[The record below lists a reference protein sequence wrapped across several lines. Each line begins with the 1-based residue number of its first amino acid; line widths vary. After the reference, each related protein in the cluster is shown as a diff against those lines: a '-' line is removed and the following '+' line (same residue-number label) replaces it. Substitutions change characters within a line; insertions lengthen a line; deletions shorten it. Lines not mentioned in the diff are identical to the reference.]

1 MTTPKKAVKPDVQST
16 LEEPLLGNGVD
27 IGTANIASARYNAK
41 VDITMH
47 RDCFISFPAEEQMN
61 LEAAGV
67 TVYPSEDGNNLFVIG
82 DDAVTIAGVLGGQL
96 RRPLARGFVSEKEDL
111 SKEVLNLLLR
121 SSMGPARAEGELAVF
136 SVPGVPLDG
145 DTAKAQYHTRFFSDR
160 LKELGYKPMPI
171 NEAMALVY
179 AETETPADGV
189 PPLTA
194 LALSFGAGMINI
206 ALVYKSMLIR
216 AFSLPFGGDFIDES
230 AAKAT
235 NSPLTQV
242 TILKEGG
249 IDGAPGGVDLL
260 TGKIV
265 NQTTFHDTQSERQAE
280 AISLMYRELL
290 TKLRDAMNDFFSRS
304 ENRVEIPETIPVL
317 VGGGTT
323 RAPGF
328 LELFNRQVLADLD
341 LRFPH
346 STTVT
351 QAEKPLY
358 AVALGALRMARFRL
372 SK

>member
-1 MTTPKKAVKPDVQST
+1 MSTPKKTVKPDEKIIPGQ
-16 LEEPLLGNGVD
+16 PLLGNGVD
-27 IGTANIASARYNAK
+27 IGTANIASAHYVEK
-41 VDITMH
+41 VEIMKH

-67 TVYPSEDGNNLFVIG
+67 TIYTSEDGNSLFVIG
-82 DDAVTIAGVLGGQL
+82 DEAVTIAGVLGGQL

-111 SKEVLNLLLR
+111 SKEVLNLLLQ
-121 SSMGPARAEGELAVF
+121 SAMGPARVEGELAVF
-136 SVPGVPLDG
+136 SVPGAPLDG

-160 LKELGYKPMPI
+160 LRELGYKPMPI

-179 AETETPADGV
+179 SETGDPQGGE

-194 LALSFGAGMINI
+194 LALSFGAGMINV

-230 AAKAT
+230 VAKAT

-249 IDGAPGGVDLL
+249 LDGAPGGVDLL

-290 TKLRDAMNDFFSRS
+290 TKLRDAMNEFFSRP
-304 ENRVEIPETIPVL
+304 ENRVEIPESIPVL

-323 RAPGF
+323 MAPGF
-328 LELFNRQVLADLD
+328 LKLFNDLVLSELD

-351 QAEKPLY
+351 QAKDPLY
-358 AVALGALRMARFRL
+358 AVAMGALRMARFRL

>member
-1 MTTPKKAVKPDVQST
+1 MTTPKKTAKPDAVATPGQ
-16 LEEPLLGNGVD
+16 PLLGHGVD
-27 IGTANIASARYNAK
+27 IGTANIASARYG
-41 VDITMH
+41 VSEVEITMH

-67 TVYPSEDGNNLFVIG
+67 TVYSSEDGNNLFVVG
-82 DDAVTIAGVLGGQL
+82 ADAVTIAGVLGGQL

-121 SSMGPARAEGELAVF
+121 SSMGPARVEGELAVF

-179 AETETPADGV
+179 AETQTPTDDT

-194 LALSFGAGMINI
+194 LSLSFGAGMINI

-216 AFSLPFGGDFIDES
+216 SFSLPFGGDFIDES

-249 IDGAPGGVDLL
+249 DVGGVDLL

-304 ENRVEIPETIPVL
+304 ENRVEIPENIPVL

-323 RAPGF
+323 CAPGF
-328 LELFNRQVLADLD
+328 LKLFDELVLSELD

-346 STTVT
+346 STNAT
-351 QAEKPLY
+351 QAADPLY
-358 AVALGALRMARFRL
+358 AVAMGALKMARFRI
-372 SK
+372 SSAK